1 MLEVLEECLTVN
13 GVTCTRLTGSPRERA
28 HQLEQFCS
36 DPQRKVL
43 LMSLKTDSSGLT
55 LVAATHVFLLEPSL
69 NPAVEAQAVN
79 RVHRLGQDRP
89 TCVHRLVVRN
99 SVEESIVRR
108 RARGSAE
115 ETEGLQKQ
123 EKEALD
129 LDQLLEYLGIAAHKE
144 LVSDV

>member
-1 MLEVLEECLTVN
+1 
-13 GVTCTRLTGSPRERA
+13 
-28 HQLEQFCS
+28 
-36 DPQRKVL
+36 
-43 LMSLKTDSSGLT
+43 MSLKTDSSGLT